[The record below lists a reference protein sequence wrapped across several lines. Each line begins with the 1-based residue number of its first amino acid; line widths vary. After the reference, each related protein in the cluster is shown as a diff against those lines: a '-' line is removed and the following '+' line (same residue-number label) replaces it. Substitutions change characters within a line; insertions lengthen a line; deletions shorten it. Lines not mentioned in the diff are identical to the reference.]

1 MPSRHD
7 HLINTLFKTDE
18 DRAFARAFVGRY
30 EREPMMADR
39 IEPLLREAASAN
51 QRVAAGEI
59 TAEQGR
65 DYLGSFAREAI
76 GTPEHL
82 VTSGM
87 DWLFAGGRDPGE
99 ISDEKLAGMSPEMRQ
114 IISEHDR
121 AKAKEDVGKFER
133 MMRENPSEY
142 WRPENQQAYRLA
154 LERSLPPQAQKPEAR
169 EPTAAEDVRAAV
181 LGTAAPT
188 APLAGSTAPIA
199 PSPAAAPTGP

>member
-1 MPSRHD
+1 MASRHD
-7 HLINTLFKTDE
+7 HLIDTLFKSDE

-30 EREPMMADR
+30 EGEPMMADR

-99 ISDEKLAGMSPEMRQ
+99 ISAEKLAGMSPEMRQ

-121 AKAKEDVGKFER
+121 AKAKEDVAKFER
-133 MMRENPSEY
+133 MMRENPNEY
-142 WRPENQQAYRLA
+142 WRPENQQAYRQA
-154 LERSLPPQAQKPEAR
+154 LERSLGPQASEQSPQ
-169 EPTAAEDVRAAV
+169 EPTAADDVRAAV
-181 LGTAAPT
+181 LGAAPT
-188 APLAGSTAPIA
+188 APPAGPTAPIA
-199 PSPAAAPTGP
+199 PNPAAASSGP